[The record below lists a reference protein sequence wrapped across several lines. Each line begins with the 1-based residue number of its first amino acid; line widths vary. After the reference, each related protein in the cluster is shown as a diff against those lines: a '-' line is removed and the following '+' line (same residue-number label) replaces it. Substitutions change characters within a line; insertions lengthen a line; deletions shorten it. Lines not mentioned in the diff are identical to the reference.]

1 MILEQKSSHTLMKSN
16 GSTKLESSTKT
27 PGSSK
32 TIYRNEQEVAKAI
45 HFGKEDKD
53 YK

>member
-1 MILEQKSSHTLMKSN
+1 MILEQKSSHTLMKSDGN
-16 GSTKLESSTKT
+16 TKLESST
-27 PGSSK
+27 K

-53 YK
+53 